1 MVSMKFSL
9 VLFMCSFCVILPC
22 LKAGA
27 DSDDGTIAVFD
38 PVLQEREK
46 RAEIAALKAYQ
57 PDPESVTDE
66 LIKDVETSI
75 ERSNTT
81 RRHLAKKIKAEC
93 TATNPIDRCW
103 RCNPDWAKNRK
114 QLANCVLGF
123 GRRTRGG
130 KRGPIYVVHDS
141 SDNDMAN
148 PKPGTLRHAVIQ
160 TGPLWIIFKHSMTIK
175 LNKELIMTS
184 HKTIDGRG
192 ANVHI
197 AHGAGITI
205 QFVENV
211 IIHGIHIHDIVSV
224 GGGLIRDSLDH
235 IGLRGQSDGDGITV
249 FGSSHIWLDHLSM
262 WNCYDGLTDVVQG
275 STAITISNCHFTRH
289 NDVMLFGANDLYE
302 RDQIMQITVAFN
314 HFGKGLIQRM
324 PRCRFGFFHV
334 VNNDYTHWQM
344 YAIGGSSHPTI
355 ISQGNRYVAPPDP
368 KLKEI
373 TSRAYS
379 TPEAVW
385 KTWQWRSEGDLM
397 ENGAYFRESGE
408 PRKGRGHFSR
418 FDVINAKPGSFVRR
432 LTRFAG
438 TLGCRVGK
446 AC

>member
-1 MVSMKFSL
+1 
-9 VLFMCSFCVILPC
+9 MCSFCVILPC
-22 LKAGA
+22 MKAGN
-27 DSDDGTIAVFD
+27 DSDDHSTIAVFD

-46 RAEIAALKAYQ
+46 QAEVAALKAYQ

-66 LIKDVETSI
+66 LVKDVEISLEGT
-75 ERSNTT
+75 NTT
-81 RRHLAKKIKAEC
+81 RRNLGKKNKGAC

-103 RCNPDWAKNRK
+103 RCNPQWANDRR

-160 TGPLWIIFKHSMTIK
+160 DGPLWIIFKHSMTIK
-175 LNKELIMTS
+175 LNKELLVTS

-197 AHGAGITI
+197 AHGAGITLQFI
-205 QFVENV
+205 QNV
-211 IIHGIHIHDIVSV
+211 IIHGIHIHDIVTV
-224 GGGLIRDSLDH
+224 GGGLIRDSIDH
-235 IGLRGQSDGDGITV
+235 IGLRTQSDGDGISV

-262 WNCYDGLTDVVQG
+262 WNCYDGLIDVIQG
-275 STAITISNCHFTRH
+275 STAITVSNCHMTKH
-289 NDVMLFGANDLYE
+289 NDVMLFGASDAYD
-302 RDQIMQITVAFN
+302 RDQIMQVTVAFN

-324 PRCRFGFFHV
+324 PRCRHGYFHV
-334 VNNDYTHWQM
+334 VNNDYTHWLK

-355 ISQGNRYVAPPDP
+355 ISQGNRYIAPPDP

-373 TSRAYS
+373 TYRIY
-379 TPEAVW
+379 TTEAEW
-385 KTWQWRSEGDLM
+385 ATWQWRSEGDLM

-408 PRKGRGHFSR
+408 PRKDRGPYSR
-418 FDVINAKPGSFVRR
+418 LDVINARPGSFVRR
-432 LTRFAG
+432 LTRFSG
-438 TLGCRVGK
+438 TLGCRAGK
-446 AC
+446 PC